1 MNQATVPSPDE
12 AFVAPTL
19 TRPTLTRPMSAAR
32 RLRGRLDR
40 LRLAWRRVAIAT
52 GTGLLAAGVT
62 VAWLSARSTPPF
74 PAHRS
79 TEPADDPLFEP
90 ESATGQPPKASS
102 GRAELDENLRIL
114 ALDRS
119 TIALPVSVGSVVEVL
134 GLRPTV
140 ADVQAEVIT
149 ARADVVGMTDEAILV
164 AVDADAAYTAAEI
177 AAVGRVTILG
187 RDVPAG

>member
-1 MNQATVPSPDE
+1 MNRATVPSPDE

-19 TRPTLTRPMSAAR
+19 TRPTSAAR
-32 RLRGRLDR
+32 RLRGRFDR

-62 VAWLSARSTPPF
+62 VAWLSVRSTPPL
-74 PAHRS
+74 PTDRS
-79 TEPADDPLFEP
+79 IAPADDALVEL
-90 ESATGQPPKASS
+90 ESDTGQPPRAPS
-102 GRAELDENLRIL
+102 GRAELEENLRIL
-114 ALDRS
+114 ALDRA

-140 ADVQAEVIT
+140 ADVQAVVIT
-149 ARADVVGMTDEAILV
+149 ARADVVGVTDEAILV

-177 AAVGRVTILG
+177 AAIGRVTILG
-187 RDVPAG
+187 RDTPGG